1 MFSREHWQI
10 KLVYAGFGA
19 LLLFI
24 GMLLSPVT
32 AQREIFRAIECY
44 SLTVVDPDTGEACA
58 VLSTDKHGGTIKVY
72 NEDGEEMVRLHTV
85 PEGGVVNVY
94 GKEVNAQ
101 VTLSTREHGGDV
113 RVWGKN
119 GQGHLHVN
127 ENGGM
132 VDVGNTTLSVGR
144 KERERATASLG
155 IVNFDGHLGGYVG
168 VERRESCEGTL
179 KALFDGTVA
188 TVSIA
193 EMWAGRYGGSVRVRG
208 VNKQALFSKA
218 EISATERGGRVEVS
232 GVGQG
237 KVMMGSEES
246 GNGVISTLDK
256 NGNPLK

>member
-1 MFSREHWQI
+1 MFSKEHWQI
-10 KLVYAGFGA
+10 KLVYASFGA

-32 AQREIFRAIECY
+32 AHRDKFGAIECTK
-44 SLTVVDPDTGEACA
+44 LTVVDPDTGEACA

-85 PEGGVVNVY
+85 PE
-94 GKEVNAQ
+94 
-101 VTLSTREHGGDV
+101 GGDV

-155 IVNFDGHLGGYVG
+155 IVNFYGHLGGYVG

-179 KALFDGTVA
+179 KALIDGTVA

-193 EMWAGRYGGSVRVRG
+193 EMWAGKYGGSVRVRG

-218 EISATERGGRVEVS
+218 EISATEHGGRVEVS

-237 KVMMGSEES
+237 KVMMGSDES